1 VEVVRVAARVEVV
14 RAVARVEA
22 GSVAARLEA
31 RVEYEVELWG
41 GR

>member
-14 RAVARVEA
+14 RAAARVEA